1 MLSVCSNLNSS
12 PTFHSEDEE
21 IEATAQYL
29 NMLLEWRKRREV
41 FDGVEITTR
50 STHRSDPV
58 ALSTSIAPQPTIPGP
73 SSEPATSTSKADNAS
88 TIVYPYAAAKDA
100 TSINP
105 IVRDYAYGPRLI
117 PPKPSEAVPKQSS
130 LLIAISPRSSI
141 LKWRPESS
149 IVSFSRPLLLQ

>member
-58 ALSTSIAPQPTIPGP
+58 ALTTSIAPQPTIPGP

-88 TIVYPYAAAKDA
+88 TIVHPYAAAKDA

-105 IVRDYAYGPRLI
+105 IVHNYAYGP
-117 PPKPSEAVPKQSS
+117 
-130 LLIAISPRSSI
+130 
-141 LKWRPESS
+141 
-149 IVSFSRPLLLQ
+149 